1 MTRSSLL
8 SVLIAASAF
17 VSSAAC
23 GSTLLGRWALAV
35 ENSEHRAIAT
45 LKVEFTDE
53 TAKSCLG
60 GDWKVVK
67 VVSASTLDEN
77 FFPTSYPL
85 AYRIENQQLTIG
97 RNEECDAYLL
107 LEGALN
113 GPSVTGKYRTLGQL
127 GSSQLGYFSLRQS
140 F

>member
-1 MTRSSLL
+1 MM
-8 SVLIAASAF
+8 IAASAF

-23 GSTLLGRWALAV
+23 GSTLLGKWALSV
-35 ENSEHRAIAT
+35 ENPEHRAIAT

-53 TAKSCLG
+53 TARSCLG

-67 VVSASTLDEN
+67 VESASTLDEN
-77 FFPTSYPL
+77 FFPASDPL
-85 AYRIENQQLTIG
+85 AYRIENEQLTIG
-97 RNEECDAYLL
+97 RNEMCDAYLL

-113 GPSVTGKYRTLGQL
+113 GPTVIGTYRTFGHF
-127 GSSQLGYFSLRQS
+127 GSTQRGYFSLRQT